1 LNQAIKQEAQDV
13 QTFAIFGDGSEYS
26 RSLLEGL
33 DLLGIET
40 EPLETPGELE
50 ALGVDGLSAI
60 VMLNPKEQA
69 VRDVRSAMGK
79 AGGWLSRVPL
89 VAALGSLNQ
98 ADDAGALKAADDFLV
113 SPGGAGE
120 LAARVKMIALR
131 RSGDGEVMIFGELV
145 INLDAHQML
154 LNGKPI
160 DVTFKEFEL
169 LRTLASSAGRAFSR
183 EELLRGIWGY
193 DYYGGTRTVDVHVR
207 RLRSKIEGSRR
218 YIETVHSVGYRFVS

>member
-1 LNQAIKQEAQDV
+1 M
-13 QTFAIFGDGSEYS
+13 QTFAIFSDGSDYS

-33 DLLGIET
+33 DLLGVET
-40 EPLETPGELE
+40 ETLESPGELE

-60 VMLNPKEQA
+60 VIVNPRA
-69 VRDVRSAMGK
+69 HAARDIRAAMGK

-89 VAALGSLNQ
+89 VAALDSLNQ
-98 ADDAGALKAADDFLV
+98 LDDGSALKVVDDFLV

-120 LAARVKMIALR
+120 LVSRVKIITLR
-131 RSGDGEVMIFGELV
+131 RGGEGEVMSFGELV
-145 INLDAHQML
+145 INLDAHQVL

-169 LRTLASSAGRAFSR
+169 LRTLASSPGRAFSR